1 MFNEKT
7 YSQKMDK
14 TIEVFQKE
22 LTSLR
27 TGRANSSMLDLV
39 KVDVYGQAMPL
50 NQVSSITTPDA
61 RTINIQVWDLNNVPL
76 VDTAIKKSELGLNP
90 QIDGQL
96 IRLPVPDLNEER
108 RTEIKKLIKSMGEK
122 CKISIRNI
130 RREAND
136 ELKSLLK
143 DKDLGEDDE
152 KKFVH
157 NGYGLERKEL
167 MYNDF
172 IVIGPKNDPENLRL
186 KDNIKDWRQEFFY
199 EHAIIKNKEF
209 IPASE
214 ALVRKEIKYI
224 FWPDF
229 NTEEL
234 YDLKNDPLE
243 ENNVVKSE
251 SYQELLNQLRVQFK
265 KLKSEAR

>member
-14 TIEVFQKE
+14 TIEVFHKE

-27 TGRANSSMLDLV
+27 TGRANASMLDLV
-39 KVDVYGQAMPL
+39 KVEVYGQAMPL

-136 ELKSLLK
+136 DLKSLVK
-143 DKDLGEDDE
+143 DKIISEDDE
-152 KKFVH
+152 KINEKLVQTFTDEHIKIIDIKV
-157 NGYGLERKEL
+157 EAKE
-167 MYNDF
+167 
-172 IVIGPKNDPENLRL
+172 
-186 KDNIKDWRQEFFY
+186 
-199 EHAIIKNKEF
+199 
-209 IPASE
+209 
-214 ALVRKEIKYI
+214 KEIMTI
-224 FWPDF
+224 
-229 NTEEL
+229 
-234 YDLKNDPLE
+234 
-243 ENNVVKSE
+243 
-251 SYQELLNQLRVQFK
+251 
-265 KLKSEAR
+265 